1 LHLGFSSGQGAII
14 LFRQGVFYMTNT
26 EFQQMILKIIEY
38 AQTTPPSEFHFICNW
53 VEYKYFKGKRR
64 SYKLFAKGLHKGA
77 DRLFKTYCEGI
88 RDGSANFNKLLA
100 YQQMLQVISF
110 YEREIVTI
118 SEMLNEYEAY
128 LFDGNF
134 LNSFIGVPRAEEDL
148 KDYRSED

>member
-1 LHLGFSSGQGAII
+1 
-14 LFRQGVFYMTNT
+14 MTNT

-38 AQTTPPSEFHFICNW
+38 AQITPPSEFRFICNW

-77 DRLFKTYCEGI
+77 DRLFKAYCEGI
-88 RDGSANFNKLLA
+88 TEGSANFNKLLA

-128 LFDGNF
+128 LLDGIF